1 MTFSLPGKTRFLWQV
16 RVIIAFI
23 ALCGIVSFFSR
34 YTLWFLLPA
43 AIIAAL
49 GLLAAFVYI
58 PFYFKSYSITVDD
71 NSICISKGV
80 FIKTTQ
86 IMPFPRLV
94 FAQTVTTPIA
104 SLMKLKCVLLKAARG
119 WMLIPEIESINA
131 EYLLDNL
138 RIKPND

>member
-1 MTFSLPGKTRFLWQV
+1 MTFHLPKKTRFLWQL

-23 ALCGIVSFFSR
+23 LLCGIVAFFSR

-58 PFYFKSYSITVDD
+58 PFYFKSFTITVDD
-71 NSICISKGV
+71 NSICVSKGV
-80 FIKTTQ
+80 FIKTSQ

-94 FAQTVTTPIA
+94 FAQTVTTPLA
-104 SLMKLKCVLLKAARG
+104 SLMRLKCVLLKAARG
-119 WMLIPEIESINA
+119 FMLIPEIENINA